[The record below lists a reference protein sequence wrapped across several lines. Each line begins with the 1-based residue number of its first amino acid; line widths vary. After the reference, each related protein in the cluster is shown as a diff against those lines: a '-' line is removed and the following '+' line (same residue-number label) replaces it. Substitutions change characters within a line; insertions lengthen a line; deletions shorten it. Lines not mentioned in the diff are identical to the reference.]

1 MALRAVIDTNVW
13 ISALLNPSGYP
24 ATMRKAFEKASFEV
38 VISEPILQEISEVLS
53 RPRIRDKYAI
63 AAEDIEGLLILI
75 EEKADHVLLQG
86 SVTVCRD
93 KDDDVVL
100 ETAITGNAE
109 YIVSRD
115 DDVKFDTRVSELLS
129 RHGVS
134 VLTVAKFLKLI
145 K

>member
-1 MALRAVIDTNVW
+1 MAVRAVIDTKVW
-13 ISALLNPSGYP
+13 ISALINPSGYP
-24 ATMRKAFEKASFEV
+24 ATLRKTFEKGSFEV

-75 EEKADHVLLQG
+75 EEKADQVLLQG

-93 KDDDVVL
+93 KDDDDVL